1 MATPKVLEDYAAK
14 LGFPKSEALGKI
26 LTMLYDGED
35 DLSVLGA
42 LPGTAEEIAGKTGL
56 TEERVREVADRLFG
70 RGALA
75 HPMKQPDLY
84 RLFPAMIELRD
95 ATVLWPDAPQELFE
109 LWEEVVL
116 KEMPDLV
123 PTLEKLKIPP
133 MIRVVP
139 IERSVESQNTVLDAD
154 SARKIFRDADLITA
168 LPCACRMQ
176 AQKNDRSPDCPAPE
190 SSVCMQTNGFAEVV
204 LSRGLGEKLTNEEAL
219 KRVAEAEAAGLVHMV
234 RNNIQKDMF
243 MCNCCSCCC
252 TGLYMVNQTGYLD
265 ALAPSRFKVK
275 LDVDACSGCGTC
287 EDRCQFHAI
296 TVDGVAVVDGDK
308 CYGCGNCVI
317 TCPDEALTLEEVRP
331 VEHIRVK

>member
-1 MATPKVLEDYAAK
+1 MATPKVLQDYAAK

-26 LTMLYDGED
+26 LTILYDGED
-35 DLSVLGA
+35 DLSILEV
-42 LPGTAEEIAGKTGL
+42 LPGTAAEIAGNTGL
-56 TEERVREVADRLFG
+56 TEKRVREVTDRLFG

-75 HPMKQPDLY
+75 HPMKQPGLY

-116 KEMPDLV
+116 KEMPDLI
-123 PTLEKLKIPP
+123 PTLQKLKVPP

-154 SARKIFRDADLITA
+154 SARKIFREADLVTA
-168 LPCACRMQ
+168 LPCACRVQ
-176 AQKNDRSPDCPAPE
+176 AQKNNRSPDCPAPP
-190 SSVCMQTNGFAEVV
+190 SAVCMQTNAFAEVV

-219 KRVAEAEAAGLVHMV
+219 KRISEAEEAGLVHMV

-252 TGLYMVNQTGYLD
+252 TGLFMVNQTGYLD

-275 LDVDACSGCGTC
+275 LDADACSGCGTC
-287 EDRCQFHAI
+287 EGRCQFHAI
-296 TVDGVAVVDGDK
+296 TLGEVAVVDGDK

-331 VEHIRVK
+331 LEHIRVK